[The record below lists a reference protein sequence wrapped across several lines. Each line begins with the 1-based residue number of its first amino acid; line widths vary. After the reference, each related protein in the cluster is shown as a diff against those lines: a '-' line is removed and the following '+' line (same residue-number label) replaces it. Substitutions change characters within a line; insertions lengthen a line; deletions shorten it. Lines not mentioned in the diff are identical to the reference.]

1 MSSPSRDREDSV
13 AESNLNSADQ
23 AQEVSEVKNSRM
35 WPRDCFVVFW
45 GKCGCFLPL
54 SEDSALG

>member
-1 MSSPSRDREDSV
+1 MSSPSRNTEDSV
-13 AESNLNSADQ
+13 AESDLNCANL
-23 AQEVSEVKNSRM
+23 AQEASEVKNFRM

-45 GKCGCFLPL
+45 GKCGCFLSL